1 MTSERIEKNRR
12 AVTNLTEGNVLSV
25 LLMFSLPIFIGNIFQ
40 QLYNVVDTVV
50 IGNILGDDALAAV
63 GSTSA
68 VYSLLIGFVFGMSN
82 GFSVVIARF
91 FGAADEEKMHRAVGI
106 SAILSVALAVILTA
120 AGFFFLHPMMVFLR
134 TPEEI
139 LGMAEEYL
147 YIVMGLCCVTV
158 LYNTLSGMLRALG
171 NSKIPLYALVIAS
184 LVNVV
189 LDILFVGP
197 FGMGVKGAAIATM
210 IAQALSALVEL
221 IYVIRYCPELHLK
234 KEYIVRDTEITTE
247 LFSTGMSMSLMLVI
261 VNVGTVAMQ
270 GAVNTFGVMTITGHT
285 AARKLHDILQL
296 PLGTISTSI
305 ATFVSQNY
313 GAGKMERVKEGIRSS
328 IFLGATWC
336 GMVLVFVIIL
346 GRPVTRML
354 TGTRSTE
361 VIDTTMRYLMWNIPF
376 YIILNVLLIMRN
388 SIQGMGRKVVPL
400 IASSVELIGKI
411 LAVFLMAPLL
421 GYLGIC
427 LIEPLTWAVTAAIVG
442 IAFYQAIKE
451 TGNPEDLKIAG
462 EKA

>member
-1 MTSERIEKNRR
+1 MTPERTRNDRR
-12 AVTNLTEGNVLSV
+12 AVTNLTEGNVLSI
-25 LLMFSLPIFIGNIFQ
+25 LLIFSLPIFIGNIFQ

-91 FGAADEEKMHRAVGI
+91 FGAADEDNMHRAVAI
-106 SAILSVALAVILTA
+106 SAMLAVVVAVVLTA
-120 AGFFFLHPMMVFLR
+120 AGFFFLHPMMVFLQ

-139 LGMAEEYL
+139 LDMAEEYL
-147 YIVMGLCCVTV
+147 YIVVGLCCVTV

-171 NSKIPLYALVIAS
+171 NSKIPLYALIIAS

-189 LDILFVGP
+189 LDLLFVGP
-197 FGMGVKGAAIATM
+197 LQMGVKGAAIATM
-210 IAQALSALVEL
+210 IAQALSALMEL
-221 IYVIRYCPELHLK
+221 FYVIRFCPELHLK
-234 KEYIVRDTEITTE
+234 KEYFVSDRGITTE

-261 VNVGTVAMQ
+261 VNIGTVAMQ
-270 GAVNTFGVMTITGHT
+270 GAVNTFGVQTITGHV

-313 GAGKMERVKEGIRSS
+313 GAGKMDRVKEGIRSS
-328 IFLGATWC
+328 IILGAVWC
-336 GMVLVFVIIL
+336 AIVLVFVIAL

-354 TGTRSTE
+354 TGTRSTK
-361 VIDTTMRYLMWNIPF
+361 VIDTTMRYLLWNIPF

-388 SIQGMGRKVVPL
+388 SIQGMGKKIVPL
-400 IASSVELIGKI
+400 IASGVELIGKF
-411 LAVFLMAPLL
+411 LAVFLMSPML

-427 LIEPLTWAVTAAIVG
+427 LIEPVTWAVTAAIVG
-442 IAFYQAIKE
+442 IAFYRALKE
-451 TGNPEDLKIAG
+451 TGIPEIIKTSG
-462 EKA
+462 EEV